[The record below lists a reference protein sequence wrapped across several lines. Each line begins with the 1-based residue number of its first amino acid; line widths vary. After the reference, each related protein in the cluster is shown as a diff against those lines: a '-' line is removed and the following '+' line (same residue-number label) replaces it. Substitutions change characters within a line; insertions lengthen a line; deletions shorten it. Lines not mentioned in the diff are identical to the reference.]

1 MQMNSRNNG
10 NRARGQRIMTTIK
23 MNARDAAEWR
33 IKLIILLFDLC
44 FSILMILFINRQL
57 TYLEYCFF
65 FGFSFNIF
73 PNVLSCICLY
83 NRIFFHIF
91 LLYPFIWDNA
101 ADVKRHLPGA
111 LPAPGSHLHSP
122 RSVDTG
128 QWRLQWRT
136 WCERDTRFS
145 ANGDLTGYDKEQWR
159 SRTTCDYVKM
169 LLAPLE
175 ISPCPTGK
183 TVTYRYFSWDL
194 GCSMHFSRFAS
205 HGAWIV
211 ANGEWSSPLM
221 ESSLTAD
228 PEYI

>member
-1 MQMNSRNNG
+1 MENLVR
-10 NRARGQRIMTTIK
+10 K
-23 MNARDAAEWR
+23 
-33 IKLIILLFDLC
+33 
-44 FSILMILFINRQL
+44 
-57 TYLEYCFF
+57 
-65 FGFSFNIF
+65 
-73 PNVLSCICLY
+73 
-83 NRIFFHIF
+83 
-91 LLYPFIWDNA
+91 
-101 ADVKRHLPGA
+101 
-111 LPAPGSHLHSP
+111 
-122 RSVDTG
+122 
-128 QWRLQWRT
+128 
-136 WCERDTRFS
+136 DTRFS